1 MCGRYTSTST
11 VSDLASIFEVDEVRV
26 EPLPARYNVAP
37 TLQVY
42 AVALR
47 QSRAEAGSPGAA
59 GSGEGARSPGAA
71 GSDDGAGPPD
81 GAGSGRRAAGEA
93 ETGRE
98 GAGEKGPRRALGSF
112 RWGLV
117 PSWAK
122 DPSVG
127 ARMINARAEGIATKP
142 AFRAAV
148 ARRRCLI
155 PADAF
160 YEWQRRESPDGK
172 PAGRLPYAI
181 RRRDG
186 RPMAF
191 AGLWEVWRDRADP
204 GAEPLRTC
212 VIVTTS
218 ANDLMAPI
226 HDRMPVVLAPEDWA
240 AWLDPATDA
249 ATVSGLM
256 VPAPSDWFEAFPV
269 STLVNKVSND
279 GPRLLDP
286 LPPPPA
292 RAG

>member
-11 VSDLASIFEVDEVRV
+11 VSELASVFEVDEVRV
-26 EPLPARYNVAP
+26 EPMPARYNVAP

-47 QSRAEAGSPGAA
+47 QSPGQ
-59 GSGEGARSPGAA
+59 S
-71 GSDDGAGPPD
+71 
-81 GAGSGRRAAGEA
+81 AGEA
-93 ETGRE
+93 GKSEE
-98 GAGEKGPRRALGSF
+98 NSPRRALGSF

-127 ARMINARAEGIATKP
+127 ARMINARAEGIAGKP

-172 PAGRLPYAI
+172 RAGRLPYAV
-181 RRRDG
+181 RRKDG
-186 RPMAF
+186 HPMAF

-212 VIVTTS
+212 VIVTTG

-226 HDRMPVVLAPEDWA
+226 HDRMPVVLAPENWA
-240 AWLDPATDA
+240 AWLDPSTDA
-249 ATVSGLM
+249 ETVAGLM
-256 VPAPSDWFEAFPV
+256 APAPSDWFEAFPI

-279 GPRLLDP
+279 GPHLLDP

-292 RAG
+292 RSA

>member
-1 MCGRYTSTST
+1 VAAPGTVGADMCGRYTSTST
-11 VSDLASIFEVDEVRV
+11 VSDLASVFDVEEVRV
-26 EPLPARYNVAP
+26 EPMPPRYNVAP

-47 QSRAEAGSPGAA
+47 
-59 GSGEGARSPGAA
+59 RS
-71 GSDDGAGPPD
+71 SED
-81 GAGSGRRAAGEA
+81 
-93 ETGRE
+93 
-98 GAGEKGPRRALGSF
+98 EKEGPRRALGSF

-122 DPSVG
+122 DPSGG
-127 ARMINARAEGIATKP
+127 ARMINARAEGIADKP

-160 YEWQRRESPDGK
+160 YEWQRRESPDGQ

-181 RRRDG
+181 RRKDG

-204 GAEPLRTC
+204 DAGPLRSC
-212 VIVTTS
+212 VIVTTR
-218 ANDLMAPI
+218 ANELMAPI
-226 HDRMPVVLAPEDWA
+226 HDRMPVVLAQQDWS
-240 AWLDPATDA
+240 AWFDPATDA
-249 ATVSGLM
+249 AAVGRLM

-269 STLVNKVSND
+269 STLVNKVTND
-279 GPRLLDP
+279 GPHLLDP
-286 LPPPPA
+286 LPAPPA
-292 RAG
+292 RLG